1 MNEQLSK
8 MKAAIEARVK
18 AEPGNA
24 DAWRELA
31 QVKMM
36 LGDID
41 GAENDCIECL
51 RIDPNNG
58 PGLVLMGNLLTN
70 CKHDDAAAEEYYAR
84 AVAADPDS
92 ASAHANYGTLL
103 LKRGERMK
111 ALPELRRSIEI
122 NPKQCVAH
130 YMLAQCYVMM
140 EDWHSAWMVA
150 SEALARG
157 EVGFEDAAN
166 FARIRDGLLRIRT
179 HAAAKGGS
187 EPPARGEKAME
198 QALRQSAFDR
208 KHAGS
213 DPTVNMMMAMY
224 MLGAMQRFDKM
235 TPDQV
240 KAVASEIAVVG
251 TRGIS
256 TAKDAVYTLKT
267 IPGVDF
273 TGYNLLAY
281 YYVSWARAF
290 PEHLAK
296 IGLPFDDA
304 YALAMQMHNPPQ
316 SEPPK

>member
-24 DAWRELA
+24 GAWRELA

-111 ALPELRRSIEI
+111 AIPELRRSIEI
-122 NPKQCVAH
+122 DPKQCVAH
-130 YMLAQCYVMM
+130 YMLAQC
-140 EDWHSAWMVA
+140 
-150 SEALARG
+150 
-157 EVGFEDAAN
+157 
-166 FARIRDGLLRIRT
+166 
-179 HAAAKGGS
+179 
-187 EPPARGEKAME
+187 
-198 QALRQSAFDR
+198 
-208 KHAGS
+208 
-213 DPTVNMMMAMY
+213 
-224 MLGAMQRFDKM
+224 
-235 TPDQV
+235 
-240 KAVASEIAVVG
+240 
-251 TRGIS
+251 
-256 TAKDAVYTLKT
+256 
-267 IPGVDF
+267 
-273 TGYNLLAY
+273 
-281 YYVSWARAF
+281 
-290 PEHLAK
+290 
-296 IGLPFDDA
+296 
-304 YALAMQMHNPPQ
+304 
-316 SEPPK
+316 